1 MYNSKMSAKKY
12 FDKEKVVKVVICYQ
26 KMIKNEIMFRNIL

>member
-1 MYNSKMSAKKY
+1 MSAKKY
-12 FDKEKVVKVVICYQ
+12 FDNEKVEEVEICYQ